1 MIYIALAFL
10 DGILLIYNKPLA
22 ITLAGLLILI
32 IIRRKVHILL
42 TIFIL
47 CQPIISNYWF
57 SNYENTQSKKMD
69 WFKNDRKVSG
79 TYSIF
84 DIHVKNKKFILG
96 KVQINDEEITFTYFP
111 KKLSELKAL
120 ENLPNYSNCFVLG
133 KIKNDVTISIKPT
146 VTFNKFDISSC
157 KFETSNDIS
166 TYIALHKQYS
176 LKRLRDFT
184 PYWQNTFAM
193 ITGDVSYISPEILD
207 VEKELGIYHLLAV
220 SSSHV
225 VVIAAIFYFFLNRF
239 NVPKFTTQFLIIFT
253 LFLFAYYTNFAPSA
267 LRAILCMTFVILLP
281 KKFYTSLIDILSIVF
296 ILLCISSP
304 NIIFD
309 IGFQFSFLITFFIL
323 ISSPILKSLKS
334 IQSVLAI
341 TFISQVSSFVISAYY
356 FNQIQWIGFFSNLL
370 FIPYYSLILFPLAIF
385 TYLYIQLFT
394 TNHFLISL
402 INFFYSLHDQY
413 LIKMFKYF
421 EQLRWFI
428 GELNHVYVTYM
439 VIWIIIIIALFTN
452 NFIKSSII
460 IFIIGSILIT
470 KLTTQPQTRFTAL
483 NVGQG
488 DSFLFETNNKHRILI
503 DTGGKADKE
512 GDIFEFGKDKE
523 KNSNSISKYHI
534 MPTLK
539 KRGISNLDYIIITH
553 PHADHIGELEYL
565 INHIKIKNII
575 VNLQS
580 YNNKLLYSLKDICD
594 KNHIKLLNS
603 SDINQITIDDN
614 KIQFLDTSFNE
625 SKDLN
630 DHSIMAIIKTRKY
643 NILTTGDA
651 TVKNE
656 SKLLANYLIPR
667 IDILKVGHH
676 GSKTSSSEKFI
687 NSIHPHYSFI
697 SSGKNNAYKLP
708 NKEVIGRLNKVNS
721 QIYNTQ
727 KYGQITFNLDDEIQV
742 LTEQ

>member
-1 MIYIALAFL
+1 
-10 DGILLIYNKPLA
+10 
-22 ITLAGLLILI
+22 
-32 IIRRKVHILL
+32 
-42 TIFIL
+42 
-47 CQPIISNYWF
+47 
-57 SNYENTQSKKMD
+57 
-69 WFKNDRKVSG
+69 
-79 TYSIF
+79 
-84 DIHVKNKKFILG
+84 
-96 KVQINDEEITFTYFP
+96 
-111 KKLSELKAL
+111 
-120 ENLPNYSNCFVLG
+120 SNCFVLG

-166 TYIALHKQYS
+166 TYFALHKQYS

-470 KLTTQPQTRFTAL
+470 KLTTQPQT
-483 NVGQG
+483 
-488 DSFLFETNNKHRILI
+488 
-503 DTGGKADKE
+503 
-512 GDIFEFGKDKE
+512 
-523 KNSNSISKYHI
+523 
-534 MPTLK
+534 
-539 KRGISNLDYIIITH
+539 
-553 PHADHIGELEYL
+553 
-565 INHIKIKNII
+565 
-575 VNLQS
+575 
-580 YNNKLLYSLKDICD
+580 
-594 KNHIKLLNS
+594 
-603 SDINQITIDDN
+603 
-614 KIQFLDTSFNE
+614 
-625 SKDLN
+625 
-630 DHSIMAIIKTRKY
+630 
-643 NILTTGDA
+643 
-651 TVKNE
+651 
-656 SKLLANYLIPR
+656 
-667 IDILKVGHH
+667 
-676 GSKTSSSEKFI
+676 
-687 NSIHPHYSFI
+687 
-697 SSGKNNAYKLP
+697 
-708 NKEVIGRLNKVNS
+708 
-721 QIYNTQ
+721 
-727 KYGQITFNLDDEIQV
+727 
-742 LTEQ
+742 